1 MHVAVHGA
9 RPRLSLRALLTLGG
23 ATLMV
28 IVGLL
33 AMHTFTSEP
42 AGHGTHGLTHSPSTA
57 IEEHATTAATTGVNE
72 PTACDGA
79 CHMSTGHG
87 QGHNDMLS
95 ACVLALLAVLL
106 LLLPPSFIQRHGL
119 PLQRALSLAR
129 WDAIGILPRAP
140 SLTFLSISR
149 T

>member
-1 MHVAVHGA
+1 MHVAVRGA
-9 RPRLSLRALLTLGG
+9 RPQLSLRALLMLGG

-42 AGHGTHGLTHSPSTA
+42 AGHGSVGLTHSA
-57 IEEHATTAATTGVNE
+57 AGEEHATVAASTVASE
-72 PTACDGA
+72 STACEGA
-79 CHMSTGHG
+79 CHVNTGHG
-87 QGHNDMLS
+87 QGHNEMLI
-95 ACVLALLAVLL
+95 ACVLALLAGLL
-106 LLLPPSFIQRHGL
+106 LLLPPILIQRHRL
-119 PLQRALSLAR
+119 PPHRAVSLVR
-129 WDAIGILPRAP
+129 WEAIGILPRAP

>member
-1 MHVAVHGA
+1 MHVAVRGA
-9 RPRLSLRALLTLGG
+9 RPQLSLRALLMLGG

-42 AGHGTHGLTHSPSTA
+42 AGHGSVGLTHSA
-57 IEEHATTAATTGVNE
+57 AGEEHATVAASTVASE
-72 PTACDGA
+72 STACEGA
-79 CHMSTGHG
+79 CHVSTGHG
-87 QGHNDMLS
+87 QGHNEMLI
-95 ACVLALLAVLL
+95 ACVLALLAGLL
-106 LLLPPSFIQRHGL
+106 LLLPPILIHRHGL
-119 PLQRALSLAR
+119 PPHRGVSLVR
-129 WDAIGILPRAP
+129 WEAIGILPRAP

>member
-1 MHVAVHGA
+1 MHVTVRGA
-9 RPRLSLRALLTLGG
+9 RPQLSLLGG

-42 AGHGTHGLTHSPSTA
+42 AGHGSVGLTHSA
-57 IEEHATTAATTGVNE
+57 AGEEHATAVASTVASE
-72 PTACDGA
+72 STACEGA
-79 CHMSTGHG
+79 CHVSTGHG
-87 QGHNDMLS
+87 QGHNEMLT
-95 ACVLALLAVLL
+95 ACVLALLAGLL
-106 LLLPPSFIQRHGL
+106 LLLPPILIQRHGL
-119 PLQRALSLAR
+119 PLHRAVSLVR
-129 WDAIGILPRAP
+129 WEAIGILPRAP

>member
-1 MHVAVHGA
+1 MHVTVRGA
-9 RPRLSLRALLTLGG
+9 RPQLSLRALLMLGG

-42 AGHGTHGLTHSPSTA
+42 AGHGSVGLTHSA
-57 IEEHATTAATTGVNE
+57 AGEEHATAAASTVASE
-72 PTACDGA
+72 STACEGA
-79 CHMSTGHG
+79 CHVSTGHG
-87 QGHNDMLS
+87 QGHNEMLT
-95 ACVLALLAVLL
+95 ACVLALLTGLL
-106 LLLPPSFIQRHGL
+106 LLLPPILIQRHGL
-119 PLQRALSLAR
+119 PPPRAVSLVR
-129 WDAIGILPRAP
+129 WEAIGILPRAP